1 MTHARVRVLACI
13 ALAGFVFAGCEGEGK
28 KVGEA
33 SKTETATQAGEA
45 TAKAKAGGEMVT
57 TASGL
62 KYEVLTPGTGK
73 TPTISDTVTVNYRGT
88 LMNGTEFDSS
98 YKRGKPA
105 TFPVS
110 GVIKGW
116 TEALQLMKEGA
127 KYKLVIPPDLAYGS
141 RGAGGVIGPNET
153 LAFEVELLKVN

>member
-1 MTHARVRVLACI
+1 MKYARFRILAC
-13 ALAGFVFAGCEGEGK
+13 LAVAGLVLGGCEGNK
-28 KVGEA
+28 AGEA
-33 SKTETATQAGEA
+33 SKSETAGQAGE
-45 TAKAKAGGEMVT
+45 TAQKAGGEMVT

-62 KYEVLTPGTGK
+62 KYQVLTPGAGK

-88 LMNGTEFDSS
+88 LTNGTEFDSS

-116 TEALQLMKEGA
+116 TEALQLMQEGA
-127 KYKLVIPPDLAYGS
+127 KYKLIIPPIS
-141 RGAGGVIGPNET
+141 RTDRAVRV
-153 LAFEVELLKVN
+153 A